1 MWAFAFRILAAIT
14 VSVAVPAAAWAQ
26 FADLVVVNGKVRT
39 LDPKFNITEAFA
51 VSNGRFSFVGTN
63 AEARKLVGPRTNL
76 VDADGKTIIPGFNDS
91 HVHLVNVGQQF
102 FVVDLRN
109 STGPSQSLEKIRFVA
124 RYLPK
129 GEWITGSGWTPENA
143 PVLSE
148 LDAATPD
155 HPLFIYGR
163 DTSVALV
170 NSNATR
176 IAGIA
181 RKSGIVE
188 RADLAQVRK
197 FVPKSPL
204 KLKIVEAALNY
215 AAAFGV
221 TSIQDVSSDDLTGD
235 LRELEKEGKLTARV
249 YDCVGIDKPLPK
261 IDRDPNSMIRTG
273 CLKHVS
279 EGEPEEVDDLTKRL
293 VEADRAGV
301 QILIHAIGPRSN
313 DVVLTIFER
322 IAILNGKRDR
332 RLRVEHAQGFR
343 ATDLMR
349 FARIPAI
356 ASMQPA
362 LFANGRGDYAAIF
375 KKINDAGVRLAFGSD
390 AAMIPIDPFEGV
402 KDATGSDPKRFLT
415 EDEAFRAYTLG
426 SAYAEFQEKDKGTIE
441 VGKLADFVIIGGAS
455 GVDSTYVGARLVYQR
470 STSQTVPAKHAKDAK

>member
-1 MWAFAFRILAAIT
+1 MMAARISRILAINLVFLALPG
-14 VSVAVPAAAWAQ
+14 ALRAQ
-26 FADLVVVNGKVRT
+26 FADLVVVNANVRT
-39 LDPKFNITEAFA
+39 LDAKFNVAEALA
-51 VSNGRFSFVGTN
+51 VTKGRFSYVGTN
-63 AEARKLVGPRTNL
+63 AATRKLVGPRTNL
-76 VDADGKTIIPGFNDS
+76 VDAEGKSIIPGFNDS
-91 HVHLVNVGQQF
+91 HVHLTNVGLQF
-102 FVVDLRN
+102 FVVDLSN
-109 STGPSQSLEKIRFVA
+109 SSSAAESLEKIRFVA

-129 GEWITGSGWTPENA
+129 GDWITGSGWTSANA
-143 PVLSE
+143 PELSD

-170 NSNATR
+170 NSNAAR

-197 FVPKSPL
+197 FVPKSPS

-249 YDCVGIDKPLPK
+249 YDCVGIDRPLPK

-279 EGEPEEVDDLTKRL
+279 EGEPEEIPDLTKRL
-293 VEADRAGV
+293 AVADRAGV

-322 IAILNGKRDR
+322 ITKLNGKRDR
-332 RLRVEHAQGFR
+332 RLRVEHAQGFG
-343 ATDLMR
+343 ASDLMR

-362 LFANGRGDYAAIF
+362 LFANGREDYAAIF
-375 KKINDAGVRLAFGSD
+375 RKINDVRIRLAFGSD

-402 KDATGSDPKRFLT
+402 KDAIGADPNRFLT
-415 EDEAFRAYTLG
+415 EDEALRTYTLG

-441 VGKLADFVIIGGAS
+441 VGKLADFVIIRSAS
-455 GVDSTYVGARLVYQR
+455 GVESTYVGGRLVYRR
-470 STSQTVPAKHAKDAK
+470 STW